1 MSKKYRVSCE
11 ELGFLN
17 DLIKE
22 NGIAGSRIMSDG
34 FDGCT
39 INLLKDEV
47 YNQFTKGVVE
57 KFPAKYRDTPE
68 IYPVIITQG
77 THNAC

>member
-1 MSKKYRVSCE
+1 MVLPAHALWVMALMDAPY
-11 ELGFLN
+11 
-17 DLIKE
+17 
-22 NGIAGSRIMSDG
+22 
-34 FDGCT
+34 
-39 INLLKDEV
+39 NLLKDEV

>member
-1 MSKKYRVSCE
+1 MSKEYRVSCE
-11 ELGFLN
+11 ELHFLN

-22 NGIAGSRIMSDG
+22 NGIAGSRIMGDG

-47 YNQFTKGVVE
+47 YNQFTKVLLR
-57 KFPAKYRDTPE
+57 KF
-68 IYPVIITQG
+68 
-77 THNAC
+77 